1 MIIRPFNAVFFAVMA
16 LVAALAL
23 GLKHFAQTHS
33 RSRSRALL
41 TAICAC
47 NIVFFFIYKGF
58 LSVDPEFL
66 AVSGQEK
73 FNWFS
78 ELPLQLCNIN
88 MFLIPIGML
97 TNRKSVMG
105 FSFYVAPLGA
115 MMAMLFPESAFTGY
129 SLLLPRI
136 LGFYGTHALLVACGL
151 SLAGMDFY
159 QPSMKEAPRVLGV
172 YVTLTLAAHALNMIL
187 RATVCPEAN
196 YFYTYGADI
205 SVLNLF
211 WRMIPHPLLYELP
224 APLLL
229 LGYMALVQMLRSGL
243 SRAAQRREARA

>member
-33 RSRSRALL
+33 RGRSRALL

-58 LSVDPEFL
+58 LSVDLEFL

-88 MFLIPIGML
+88 MFLIPIGVL
-97 TNRKSVMG
+97 TYRKSVMG
-105 FSFYVAPLGA
+105 FPF
-115 MMAMLFPESAFTGY
+115 M
-129 SLLLPRI
+129 
-136 LGFYGTHALLVACGL
+136 
-151 SLAGMDFY
+151 
-159 QPSMKEAPRVLGV
+159 
-172 YVTLTLAAHALNMIL
+172 
-187 RATVCPEAN
+187 
-196 YFYTYGADI
+196 
-205 SVLNLF
+205 
-211 WRMIPHPLLYELP
+211 WR
-224 APLLL
+224 
-229 LGYMALVQMLRSGL
+229 RW
-243 SRAAQRREARA
+243 AR

>member
-23 GLKHFAQTHS
+23 GLKHFAQNHS
-33 RSRSRALL
+33 RGKSRALL
-41 TAICAC
+41 TTLCAC
-47 NIVFFFIYKGF
+47 NVVFFFIYKGF

-66 AVSGQEK
+66 AVNGQVK

-88 MFLIPIGML
+88 MFLIPIGVL

-105 FSFYVAPLGA
+105 FSFYMAPLGA
-115 MMAMLFPESAFTGY
+115 MLAMLFPEPAFTGY
-129 SLLLPRI
+129 SLLLPRM
-136 LGFYGTHALLVACGL
+136 LGFYTTHGLLVACGL
-151 SLAGMDFY
+151 AVAGMDFY
-159 QPSMKEAPRVLGV
+159 QPSMREAPRVLGV

-196 YFYTYGADI
+196 YFFTYGADI

-229 LGYMALVQMLRSGL
+229 LAYMSLVQLLRSGL